1 MWLRRRYWVS
11 LTVLL
16 MFCTATVRAQ
26 GEDTLKLKVES
37 SLRFDNNLFRLPA
50 DANIDALLG
59 TASAAERIDIHSLS
73 LSFSTTLS
81 LQKFELSASLTNF
94 RYQNFNYLS
103 YLAHNYSAAWR
114 WALTP
119 FLRGN
124 LGSQRQETI
133 NNFADYQG
141 FGLQNLRT
149 NSSSRLD
156 AAYDLD
162 GNWSVVAGMSRAS
175 QTNQQALPAEG
186 DYREQSADL
195 GLRYN
200 AGSGS
205 TVSYTLRS
213 ANGTYIERAL
223 SPAGLYDDGFQQ
235 IDSELRLRWVASG
248 KSVAELYTSQL
259 SRTHPHY
266 AQRDYSGRNAGVNFN
281 WSLSGKSALVANWAR
296 ELASYQTSTSNYS
309 QTGRLSLGPVWQLSP
324 KAVVRARYEVAQTDY
339 LGSPFGTLATPRS
352 DTTSAASLTF
362 DWQPYQHITISTS
375 LENATRRSNLAGLD
389 YEGKMATVSA
399 QFSY

>member
-1 MWLRRRYWVS
+1 MGLRRHYGVP
-11 LTVLL
+11 LAMLL
-16 MFCTATVRAQ
+16 MLGGGHALAQ
-26 GEDTLKLKVES
+26 SEDTLKLKIES

-50 DANIDALLG
+50 DANLDALLG

-73 LSFSTTLS
+73 LSFSTNMS

-94 RYQNFNYLS
+94 RYQNFSYLS